1 MSRPTVAPPTHL
13 VNKQILG
20 NNIHRN
26 APILSIYVSPNYEGL
41 IYGFVTGTDGNI
53 FILDKEN

>member
-1 MSRPTVAPPTHL
+1 MLQSSPYTSRH
-13 VNKQILG
+13 
-20 NNIHRN
+20 
-26 APILSIYVSPNYEGL
+26 YEGL